1 MLIYVVAELFQQQ
14 TDTKGFSFKIQLKLD
29 WTMNMSIFSVPNPE
43 SKERFIV
50 KKSLQFL
57 ISLADDFHIENRSN
71 LVKLIYY

>member
-1 MLIYVVAELFQQQ
+1 
-14 TDTKGFSFKIQLKLD
+14 
-29 WTMNMSIFSVPNPE
+29 MNMSIFSVPNPE

-57 ISLADDFHIENRSN
+57 ISLTDDFHIENRSN